1 MTPRFQIT
9 ANDQDLTNLFSQR
22 LIRMSISDE
31 VGTTS
36 DQIQIDIDKR
46 IDPLGNRYASAA
58 LPDFGAILAVSLGYV
73 ETGLS
78 KMGDWIVDEIEIE
91 GPERM
96 MVIRARSA
104 NTPAAG
110 AGNSTVIS
118 QLQEKR
124 SDTYDGLTILQIVSK
139 IAARNNLGTA
149 VDSEI
154 GNTVVPHAAQ
164 SNEQDSFF
172 LYNLLA
178 RYNAGLKI
186 QGKALNVFRHGSG
199 EAPRGTGTVQMASIT
214 LLPKDCLRWHAT
226 LTRRSSHKRAKAR
239 YHDPQ
244 TGQDTYVQAAT
255 SDATEEDSVTTDPEE
270 HPDEPQALAAAT
282 SLVQRLDRDS
292 EMLDLTLVGNP
303 IVCCQSALVL
313 SGFDPAIDRAWI
325 AVRVTHTLDRS
336 GYVTH
341 VECQKSLDQAA
352 GYAIRKG
359 LKAKRPGR

>member
-164 SNEQDSFF
+164 
-172 LYNLLA
+172 
-178 RYNAGLKI
+178 
-186 QGKALNVFRHGSG
+186 
-199 EAPRGTGTVQMASIT
+199 
-214 LLPKDCLRWHAT
+214 
-226 LTRRSSHKRAKAR
+226 
-239 YHDPQ
+239 
-244 TGQDTYVQAAT
+244 
-255 SDATEEDSVTTDPEE
+255 
-270 HPDEPQALAAAT
+270 
-282 SLVQRLDRDS
+282 
-292 EMLDLTLVGNP
+292 
-303 IVCCQSALVL
+303 
-313 SGFDPAIDRAWI
+313 
-325 AVRVTHTLDRS
+325 
-336 GYVTH
+336 
-341 VECQKSLDQAA
+341 
-352 GYAIRKG
+352 
-359 LKAKRPGR
+359 